1 MRRLAPAAALATA
14 LAALAAG
21 CSGPASPGRRP
32 STGESAIFQGTVAA
46 GPQGAYESGRLS
58 RESPSIAGP
67 FVLTALGVGDELEI
81 RPADGKGAAIGTVG
95 GPLSAPYQ
103 IPAGVVLALRPDA
116 AGALYSGYRPMA
128 MTRALEAYVGRTVQ
142 VAQGGAA
149 AEPWLLRQI
158 GADHVI
164 LERNRTYRVVPL
176 RRIAEISWTDLSGV
190 DPTPRLH
197 LASE

>member
-1 MRRLAPAAALATA
+1 MHRLAPATLL

-21 CSGPASPGRRP
+21 CAGPATPGRRP
-32 STGESAIFQGTVAA
+32 STGESVVFQGTVAA

-58 RESPSIAGP
+58 RESPAIAGP
-67 FVLTALGVGDELEI
+67 FVLTALGAGDELEI

-95 GPLSAPYQ
+95 GPLTGPWQ
-103 IPAGVVLALRPDA
+103 IPAGVVLALRPEA
-116 AGALYSGYRPMA
+116 AGALYSGHRPMA

-149 AEPWLLRQI
+149 PEPWLLRQI

-164 LERNRTYRVVPL
+164 LERNRAYRVVPL